1 MKKLDSGARA
11 VGAILLIIV
20 IGIVA
25 IIAGI
30 LIF

>member
-1 MKKLDSGARA
+1 MKKVIGAVA
-11 VGAILLIIV
+11 AGV

-30 LIF
+30 TAYRKNCG